1 MRKAAIQELT
11 LETFS
16 KYGYFANLINPDAVK
31 LGSDVIEFYRDMV
44 PLELGGTSIASLS
57 TCRVLKRPPIVD
69 ITEFHTACA
78 EGALPLDAD
87 TLMHVGIATPHD
99 EVPVEQFEIFRV
111 PRGTLLVL
119 KAGVWHHAPFVFG
132 SEVANVLI
140 ILPERTYA
148 NDCQV
153 YEIPPADQIEIIG
166 A

>member
-11 LETFS
+11 LEAFG
-16 KYGYFANLINPDAVK
+16 KYGYFANSINPDAVK
-31 LGSDVIEFYRDMV
+31 LGSDVVEFYRDMV
-44 PLELGGTSIASLS
+44 PLDL
-57 TCRVLKRPPIVD
+57 
-69 ITEFHTACA
+69 
-78 EGALPLDAD
+78 
-87 TLMHVGIATPHD
+87 
-99 EVPVEQFEIFRV
+99 
-111 PRGTLLVL
+111 
-119 KAGVWHHAPFVFG
+119 G